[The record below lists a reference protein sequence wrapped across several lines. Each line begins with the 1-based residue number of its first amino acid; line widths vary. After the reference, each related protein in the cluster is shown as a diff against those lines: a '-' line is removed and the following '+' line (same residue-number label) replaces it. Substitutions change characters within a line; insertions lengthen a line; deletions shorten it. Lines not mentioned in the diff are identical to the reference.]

1 MELSKENRKKLALW
15 IIGIIA
21 VCSLIFL
28 GVQNIG
34 AVAGAVKW
42 VLKLLAPFVTG
53 CGIALVLDV
62 PLQFF
67 ERHLFTKAKK
77 PFLLRIK
84 RPLSFGISI
93 FLILVST
100 G

>member
-34 AVAGAVKW
+34 TVAGAVRW
-42 VLKLLAPFVTG
+42 VIKLLSPFVIG

-62 PLQFF
+62 PLRFF
-67 ERHLFTKAKK
+67 EKHLFTKTKK
-77 PFLLRIK
+77 AFLLK
-84 RPLSFGISI
+84 I
-93 FLILVST
+93 FQLKLMKMK
-100 G
+100 